1 VRRRGTLGLDLVT
14 VGESMVQMNPLQTGP
29 LRTVTL
35 FEKHAA
41 GAESNVAVGFRR
53 MGHTSGWMSRVGD
66 DEFGRY
72 IIMNLRSE
80 GVDVSRVKVDREAP
94 TGVFFVQRFYPVPE
108 NSTVF
113 YYRKGSAASR
123 FSSEDVDPEYV
134 RSAKIFH
141 ATGITP
147 ALSDSCREAT
157 WSALKTAEEAG
168 VKISFDTNIRLK
180 LWGPDRARETLLPM
194 IKTVDYLFTD
204 PGDAQIL
211 IGKSKPREICEAFMG
226 MGPSLVAVKLGAE
239 GAAAMRGGEYVEKPG
254 YEVPV
259 EDKIGAG
266 DAFTATVLVSLLD
279 GKPLD
284 KAVEAG
290 NVAGAL
296 VVTVRGDTEAIP
308 SLEDI
313 ETFLKN
319 PAKMR

>member
-1 VRRRGTLGLDLVT
+1 MDFDLVT
-14 VGESMVQMNPLQTGP
+14 MGETMVQMNPLQTGP

-41 GAESNVAVGFRR
+41 GAESNVAIGFRR

-66 DEFGRY
+66 DEFGKY
-72 IIMNLRSE
+72 ILMNLRSE
-80 GVDVSRVKVDREAP
+80 GVDVSKVKVDKEAP

-113 YYRKGSAASR
+113 YYRKSSAASR
-123 FSSEDVDPEYV
+123 FGPEDVDPEYIAG
-134 RSAKIFH
+134 AKIFH
-141 ATGITP
+141 VTGITP

-157 WSALKTAEEAG
+157 WRALRIAEEAG
-168 VKISFDTNIRLK
+168 VKVSFDTNIRLK
-180 LWGPDRARETLLPM
+180 LWSADRARETLLPM
-194 IKTVDYLFTD
+194 IKMVDYLFTD

-211 IGKSKPREICEAFMG
+211 IGKSEPREICQAFTET
-226 MGPSLVAVKLGAE
+226 GPSLVAVKLGAE
-239 GAAAMRGGEYVEKPG
+239 GAAAMMGGKYVEKPG
-254 YEVPV
+254 YDVPV

-308 SLEDI
+308 SAEDI
-313 ETFLKN
+313 ETFLRH
-319 PAKMR
+319 PTKMR